1 MNRYFFGGAIIV
13 VFLGLMFYLFSET
26 KMDYE
31 NDFTAVKKSLRAVK
45 AAGVWVREKGYS
57 LDKQTGTFEFF
68 MSDAKGEEMKVLF
81 RGGMPNNFEN
91 SSSVVAVGKYQDG
104 SFRATQ
110 ILTKCP
116 SKYETKSAP
125 SADSN

>member
-26 KMDYE
+26 KIDYE

-91 SSSVVAVGKYQDG
+91 SSSVLAVGKYQGG

-116 SKYETKSAP
+116 SKYETKPAP